1 MCNAKCIIMTL
12 KELSNINKITRK
24 LITDYITLNN
34 ISENKFAK
42 ESGISQNQLWIYLH
56 SGNEKKGIHTTTLE
70 KIGKYLNSKSK

>member
-1 MCNAKCIIMTL
+1 MTL
-12 KELSNINKITRK
+12 KELSTINQITRK

-42 ESGISQNQLWIYLH
+42 ESGISQNQLWMYLH

-70 KIGKYLNSKSK
+70 KIGKFLNTKTK